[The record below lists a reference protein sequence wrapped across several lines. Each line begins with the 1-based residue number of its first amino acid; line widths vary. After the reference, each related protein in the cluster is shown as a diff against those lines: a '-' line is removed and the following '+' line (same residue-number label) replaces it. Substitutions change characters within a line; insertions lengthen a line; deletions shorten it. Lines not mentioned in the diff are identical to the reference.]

1 MNVIKKAVILCIAFF
16 FAESFVVPGCAS
28 AYVLTTTEIYKQ
40 AHYKNYQFM
49 NWITR
54 YSRAIDVQNRSGD
67 TAYCIALK
75 NKDFDAQQ
83 VLKSYGANLNHPCVT
98 KIEEAERKAE
108 DFKTENK
115 SVQYSEKEV
124 GVKYMPSSGSNYL
137 WWGLGALAVGGGA
150 VAIASSNGGGSVHI
164 SQGSVEYTSG
174 GNENGSKNNNT
185 GDDDAEGENNT
196 GGSDDGGEDNT
207 GGGDDDGTETTG
219 GSSSS
224 EEENTK
230 SLTDVSAAYFKTA
243 EYTKGNYL
251 DAIHAAEAYS
261 IIYKKDENGNLV
273 SHQAASDEPLKKV
286 KVGVIDT
293 GVYQHTDLGG
303 KIVGAYDANTYNSKG
318 NAWGVAKG
326 NIHYYVLYEN
336 GKYYFF
342 RVNTKSH
349 PVSVSPYSDLN
360 FDELASKLTSYGLV
374 FSDFTLMNGAGQGTP
389 GVSDKGFKAG
399 MDNVVTW
406 WNIVSDLH
414 HGTHVAGIIAAN
426 KNDSGMHGVAFE
438 NAQIYAASWD
448 YNQSMYPMVK
458 TMVDNEVS
466 VLNNSWGYTES
477 NAANSSWLF
486 LHDGRNVLSSYAYAA
501 SHGVVWVQATG
512 NEGMTEAGVQAGI
525 GKLNL
530 SSYGYNG
537 PGQYE
542 VPFVAVTALDVSK
555 ATETAPVGRVAD
567 YANWCGSA
575 KNYCIAAPGTDIY
588 STANIEN
595 SYVNMEG
602 TSMAAPVVSGSI
614 ALLMGYYPY
623 LTGQNIAWLLLET
636 ANNTGAYA
644 DSTIYGRGV
653 LDLERALQPVGI
665 LSVAS
670 GETLSSLKPVNQSRL
685 HLTGATQKQLA
696 KAMPKDMVA
705 FDVLKRPF
713 KYDMANMVSK
723 THGSNANLRNEVSHM
738 AMTGA
743 KKVIKDEKTGF
754 SFSSSEAM
762 NKNGQANLSSME
774 IVKETGDGESTRF
787 YYAEQSKY
795 ATSEDALKPSTNPY
809 LSMRQAYGAENTM
822 KLSESSK
829 LKLSLQTGE
838 NGLYERDYE
847 QDRQSFK
854 ERSYAINAEYNFNL
868 TDYLELATV
877 GGMLFEEDAM
887 LGMNGEG
894 GFAIRDGSTYYMGI
908 KAALNITPNLSL
920 LMAYYRGYTQ
930 GQDTSLMS
938 ISDLETESYMMA
950 AEYRLNGRGDK
961 VGLSLSSPLSVVKGK
976 AGFKYASG
984 RDNYSD
990 TVYMQKLTTSLKPA
1004 AQEYDLGLYYMGKPK
1019 EDFGIMGK
1027 VETRFNADGEKGQND
1042 YIGIIGISKS
1052 F

>member
-1 MNVIKKAVILCIAFF
+1 MSVKKYIKYLNLLTFIGMCLPLNAHAYSYNL
-16 FAESFVVPGCAS
+16 S
-28 AYVLTTTEIYKQ
+28 AISVLRQ
-40 AHYKNYQFM
+40 AQIGNMEYFELLK
-49 NWITR
+49 R
-54 YSRAIDVQNRSGD
+54 YPRAIDIMDNSGD
-67 TAYCIALK
+67 TAYCMAFKIQDMETASFL
-75 NKDFDAQQ
+75 AQQ
-83 VLKSYGANLNHPCVT
+83 GANVRHSCIRRLQHQVRQKKLAKQSAVASRNQNY
-98 KIEEAERKAE
+98 EQR
-108 DFKTENK
+108 FKND
-115 SVQYSEKEV
+115 SFFASD
-124 GVKYMPSSGSNYL
+124 SNIWYT
-137 WWGLGALAVGGGA
+137 VGGIA
-150 VAIASSNGGGSVHI
+150 VVGGVAAAIAGISIGGSHH
-164 SQGSVEYTSG
+164 SDS
-174 GNENGSKNNNT
+174 
-185 GDDDAEGENNT
+185 GDDPTPEPV
-196 GGSDDGGEDNT
+196 
-207 GGGDDDGTETTG
+207 GD
-219 GSSSS
+219 
-224 EEENTK
+224 
-230 SLTDVSAAYFKTA
+230 LTDMTA
-243 EYTKGNYL
+243 DEFRTDEYNRSNFLAG
-251 DAIHAAEAYS
+251 IHAAEAYAH
-261 IIYKKDENGNLV
+261 IYKKDSVGNIF
-273 SHQAASDEPLKKV
+273 SHQANSDSPLEKI
-286 KVGVIDT
+286 KVGVLDT
-293 GVYQHTDLGG
+293 GVY
-303 KIVGAYDANTYNSKG
+303 NN
-318 NAWGVAKG
+318 N
-326 NIHYYVLYEN
+326 
-336 GKYYFF
+336 
-342 RVNTKSH
+342 
-349 PVSVSPYSDLN
+349 DLN
-360 FDELASKLTSYGLV
+360 NKIKRTYDINQYSGASSMWSYISSPTKENYVFKVGGYYYGATFNLSTMQGDIWKNESGSIKLTESEMKKLV
-374 FSDFTLMNGAGQGTP
+374 GEKISGVTFSDMTLMNGESGQP
-389 GVSDKGFKAG
+389 GVDMSTFITSTSDTTKLLNNWFGLAHN
-399 MDNVVTW
+399 M
-406 WNIVSDLH
+406 S
-414 HGTHVAGIIAAN
+414 HGTHVTGIIAAK

-448 YNQSMYPMVK
+448 LSSATSIYGTVK
-458 TMVDNEVS
+458 NMVDEGVV
-466 VLNNSWGYTES
+466 VLNNSWGYGA
-477 NAANSSWLF
+477 NATYNADTFPSYMSSLTDEINSYVYLAN
-486 LHDGRNVLSSYAYAA
+486 HKG
-501 SHGVVWVQATG
+501 VWVHATG
-512 NEGMTEAGVQAGI
+512 NEGYSNADIYTGI
-525 GKLNL
+525 GKVDL
-530 SSYGYNG
+530 SSYGYSG
-537 PGQYE
+537 PGEYE
-542 VPFVAVTALDVSK
+542 VPFIAVASLDVST
-555 ATETAPVGRVAD
+555 ATASAPSGKLAS
-567 YANWCGSA
+567 YSNKCGST
-575 KNYCIAAPGTDIY
+575 KDYCIAASGTNIL
-588 STANIEN
+588 STAASNQGFI
-595 SYVNMEG
+595 YMDG
-602 TSMAAPVVSGSI
+602 TSMATPTVTGSI
-614 ALLMGYYPY
+614 ALLNGYYPW
-623 LTGQNIAWLLLET
+623 LSAQNVAYLLLET
-636 ANNTGAYA
+636 ANNTGTYA
-644 DSTIYGRGV
+644 DSATYGRGA
-653 LDLERALQPVGI
+653 LDLEAAITKPVGGLGI
-665 LSVAS
+665 ATSDNVN
-670 GETLSSLKPVNQSRL
+670 SLQSIGQSKL

-1027 VETRFNADGEKGQND
+1027 VETRFNADGEKGLND
-1042 YIGIIGISKS
+1042 YIGIIGASKS